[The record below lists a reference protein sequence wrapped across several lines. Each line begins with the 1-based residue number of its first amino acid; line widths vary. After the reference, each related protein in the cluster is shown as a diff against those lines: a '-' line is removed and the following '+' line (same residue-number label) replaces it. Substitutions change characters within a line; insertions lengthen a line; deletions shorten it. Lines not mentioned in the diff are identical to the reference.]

1 MISALRALFG
11 LNPTA
16 TVLLGLLPA
25 LLSGLLAWNIA
36 DWRAA
41 FRQLDCQRQLT
52 AAADERAA
60 GAARAWAQATEIA
73 RQDAEVIAADAAR
86 RARAAGQFNRLE
98 KDHDQWV
105 HTAPAHVRDP
115 ARGLDADGLRQWIAA
130 SVAATAGQPD
140 TGAPGGPGSGPA
152 PAGQRQP
159 GGPEAEPPAK
169 HGPLQGPGGRPEH
182 ATADAEPAR
191 TVGGGQR

>member
-1 MISALRALFG
+1 MISGLRALFG
-11 LNPTA
+11 LHPVA

-41 FRQLDCQRQLT
+41 SRQLDCQRQLT
-52 AAADERAA
+52 TAAEERAT

-86 RARAAGQFNRLE
+86 RARAADRFRHLE
-98 KDHDQWV
+98 KDHDQWL
-105 HTAPAHVRDP
+105 HAAPAYVRDP

-130 SVAATAGQPD
+130 SVAATAGQSDP
-140 TGAPGGPGSGPA
+140 GAPGGPGAGPA
-152 PAGQRQP
+152 HAGQRQP
-159 GGPEAEPPAK
+159 GSTEAEPPAK
-169 HGPLQGPGGRPEH
+169 HGPIQVSGGRPDRP
-182 ATADAEPAR
+182 AADAEPAR
-191 TVGGGQR
+191 SAGGGRP